1 MTNYRDYVSLGY
13 LDRNQRPRAGA
24 TINVPIEQP
33 TTQVFKATHDG
44 AGNRLSR
51 MNRAFI
57 SFTYGGKYIEDF
69 GFIATISSNMMTG
82 SAYAEFSDQVTESE
96 VFDGQIYWSTH
107 YDKNSINFELATDGI
122 TENEFDNFKAWFKP
136 GVIRE
141 LVLMERPNRGI
152 LARVAEVPNFNM
164 IPFGHNISVKL
175 GGKEYETKTTLYKGT
190 ISLSFVMDDPFWYS
204 LTNFLCYEEVLDG
217 YHFIIPTMYKDA
229 LKMIVEDG
237 IPIADSLFGDDW
249 VSKAYS
255 NELNEHAI
263 LIGDNNFAIYNNNDD
278 YGSYVAN
285 NLETTGAKANNGH
298 VAFPFVRNNNSEPV
312 GINFKAGDSN
322 ALYLYYAGNAPS
334 YPVIKFSIRPRLYLA
349 NEQQGSSE
357 TPLFVYNESMIM
369 LPANG
374 LGGQQTPYNTI
385 TAISQNTHIFK
396 FTLPSIW
403 QGYNQAI
410 NVLFKSKNKNLSS
423 EELRQLI
430 REEVKHFAPRNYAIA
445 CINTI
450 ANNSSNVNSNLANI
464 AKAMRKFL
472 PKVNNSVDSSL
483 CLSADFTFDGE
494 NHKAE
499 GIIHYMVKNS
509 NGTDSEQIII
519 EDVSDML
526 KSPYLYL
533 DEKNI
538 LDSNGY
544 IQKYSISHPEYG
556 YKLLSN
562 YGTGENYVNIY
573 FLENFSLKYKF
584 KYR

>member
-13 LDRNQRPRAGA
+13 LDSNQRPRAGA

-82 SAYAEFSDQVTESE
+82 RTYAEFSDQVTESE

-107 YDKNSINFELATDGI
+107 YDKNSMSFELATDGI

-136 GVIRE
+136 GIIRE

-229 LKMIVEDG
+229 NDNQTTIVKDEDALKMIVEDG
-237 IPIADSLFGDDW
+237 IPIADSLFGNNW
-249 VSKAYS
+249 ASKAYS

-263 LIGDNNFAIYNNNDD
+263 LIGDDNFAIYNNDGS
-278 YGSYVAN
+278 YGSYTDNTPQVA
-285 NLETTGAKANNGH
+285 GAQADSGH
-298 VAFPFVRNNNSEPV
+298 VAFPLIKTTNESNGIEVKND
-312 GINFKAGDSN
+312 GIN
-322 ALYLYYAGNAPS
+322 LYYGGNAPS
-334 YPVIKFSIRPRLYLA
+334 YPVIQFDIQPRVYLNSSIRA
-349 NEQQGSSE
+349 QTN
-357 TPLFVYNESMIM
+357 NESMIL
-369 LPANG
+369 LPRNG
-374 LGGQQTPYNTI
+374 LGTNTPYNII
-385 TAISQNTHIFK
+385 TLLGIDSQQFY

-403 QGYNQAI
+403 YGYNQAI
-410 NVLFKSKNKNLSS
+410 QILRSS
-423 EELRQLI
+423 IGSGRTKEETRQLI
-430 REEVKHFAPRNYAIA
+430 REQVKHFAPRNYAIA
-445 CINTI
+445 CL
-450 ANNSSNVNSNLANI
+450 NNIQTYLDCITSMYN
-464 AKAMRKFL
+464 FL
-472 PKVNNSVDSSL
+472 PKDSETGL
-483 CLSADFTFDGE
+483 CSAATFIFDGRYG
-494 NHKAE
+494 KAT
-499 GIIHYMVKNS
+499 GIISYNVYGEEETPK
-509 NGTDSEQIII
+509 TII
-519 EDVSDML
+519 EDVSDMV
-526 KSPYLYL
+526 KSKYLCL
-533 DEKNI
+533 EEKNI
-538 LDSNGY
+538 LDNNGY
-544 IQKYSISHPEYG
+544 IKTRAEGIQYG
-556 YKLLSN
+556 YKLTHDYLYPNNSN
-562 YGTGENYVNIY
+562 NPTYY
-573 FLENFSLKYKF
+573 LKNFSISYKF
-584 KYR
+584 MYR